1 MVTIVIKAIALP
13 QTMTDNP
20 GKQLKLEEFLP
31 YRLSIL
37 SNKVSRAIAD
47 SYAERFDLS
56 ISEWRVIA
64 VLSRFPGISAAQV
77 AGRTAMGKVAVSRA
91 VSRLISTDRI
101 QRRFADAD
109 RRRSILEL
117 TDKGHAIYK
126 EIRPIAQRYED
137 TLLKG
142 LSNTEKRQLD
152 ALLTKL
158 TDTAENLKV
167 SV

>member
-1 MVTIVIKAIALP
+1 
-13 QTMTDNP
+13 MTDDSD
-20 GKQLKLEEFLP
+20 KQLKLEEFLP
-31 YRLSIL
+31 YRLSLL
-37 SNKVSRAIAD
+37 SNTVSRAIAT

-64 VLSRFPGISAAQV
+64 VLSQFPGISAAQV
-77 AGRTAMGKVAVSRA
+77 AERTAMGKVAVSRA
-91 VSRLISTDRI
+91 VSRLINSQRI

-117 TDKGHAIYK
+117 TDQGHTIYT

-137 TLLKG
+137 TLLNG
-142 LSNTEKRQLD
+142 LSESEKHQLD

-158 TDTAENLKV
+158 TSTAETLEARG
-167 SV
+167 

>member
-1 MVTIVIKAIALP
+1 
-13 QTMTDNP
+13 MTDDSD
-20 GKQLKLEEFLP
+20 KQLKLEEFLP
-31 YRLSIL
+31 YRLSLL
-37 SNKVSRAIAD
+37 SNTVSRAIAT

-64 VLSRFPGISAAQV
+64 VLSQFPGISAAQV
-77 AGRTAMGKVAVSRA
+77 AERTAIGKVAVSRA
-91 VSRLISTDRI
+91 VSRLIKSQRI

-117 TDKGHAIYK
+117 TDQGHAIYV

-137 TLLKG
+137 TLLNG
-142 LSNTEKRQLD
+142 LSETERRQLD

-158 TDTAENLKV
+158 TSTAETLEV
-167 SV
+167 PG